1 MLTVQNDR
9 IQNCIK
15 DYCMSGT
22 DKEKAQSYMALQN
35 QHLRLLCQISPEKVL
50 DRVKKIKNNKIHF
63 PLEDCLQICQEYKMV
78 EACAILTNKMTNY
91 FASVTDYYMTLL
103 TDKSLYDYPKLMK

>member
-1 MLTVQNDR
+1 
-9 IQNCIK
+9 
-15 DYCMSGT
+15 MSGT